1 MTKLSDE
8 RLHQAHQRQKR
19 EQRLTDT
26 EKKQLHH
33 TLFKSR
39 HIKQAWWMRTQWL
52 MACAAVF
59 VLGAISWQQYHGP
72 APSTYTLASYQR
84 IEIYDLQ
91 GSEQRVRVSAV
102 VPRKIRN
109 IEDAERQLSAQLQRQ
124 QLAYGAAIE
133 GENQR
138 IARVVH
144 LDDDWL
150 LADCQEQVLLALSA
164 PLLAR
169 LKTPARMPEKDMLM
183 QLEFNTQGQLVA
195 VRGAPSQS
203 CG

>member
-102 VPRKIRN
+102 VPKEIRN

-124 QLAYGAAIE
+124 QLAYGAATE
-133 GENQR
+133 GEYQR
-138 IARVVH
+138 IARVVQ

-169 LKTPARMPEKDMLM
+169 LNTPARVPEKDMLM
-183 QLEFNTQGQLVA
+183 QLDFDTQGQLVA